1 MAIALTIYQR
11 DAACHARWV
20 ARGASAL
27 VILLALLTASWGA
40 SPEPAPTPVATLSP
54 PPVATLSPRAH
65 AQAAVTRGDQAR
77 ANGDLAQA
85 LAE

>member
-1 MAIALTIYQR
+1 
-11 DAACHARWV
+11 
-20 ARGASAL
+20 
-27 VILLALLTASWGA
+27 VIIR
-40 SPEPAPTPVATLSP
+40 TPVATLSP

-85 LAE
+85 LAEYNRAVEFDSAYAATYAARRISPKISSLPRSRI